1 MHSNI
6 SIFVPHVG
14 CPHKCA
20 FCDQTTITGRQK
32 LPHKEDVE
40 RACLQALGQVDDISD
55 TEIAF
60 FGGSFTAIPREYMLE
75 LLSAAHKYVGKGR
88 FKGIRISTRP
98 DYIDD
103 EILSILKEYGV
114 TAIELGAQSM
124 SDEVLAANE
133 RGHTAEDVRK
143 ASRLIRE
150 YGFEL
155 GLQMMVGLYRSG
167 HRQEDETFDEIM
179 AIRPDTVRIYPVVIL
194 KNTRLAKLLESGEY
208 QPMSFDEVL
217 SLSTRA
223 LGAFT
228 EAGIRVIKCGLHASE
243 FVEQDM
249 VGGFYHPAFRELCE
263 GNIYRL
269 KMESALDKAERKDS
283 LSENKR
289 FVFAVAKG
297 CTSKAVGQ
305 KRSNI
310 VFFEKGGCKVKI
322 TEENGLGLYEV
333 RLLTDEEAAH
343 RYCRGNRKQLSKS
356 KVCGCFYC
364 QRIYD
369 PKEIET
375 YLSEGGGTAIC
386 PYCGTDSVLAETEGY
401 PITDEFMQ
409 AMHERWFK

>member
-20 FCDQTTITGRQK
+20 FCDQRTITGEQK

-75 LLSAAHKYVGKGR
+75 LLTAAHKFVGEGR
-88 FKGIRISTRP
+88 FAGIRISTRP
-98 DYIDD
+98 DCIDD
-103 EILSILKEYGV
+103 EVLGILKSYGV

-124 SDEVLAANE
+124 SDEVLGANE

-155 GLQMMVGLYRSG
+155 GLQMMVGLYKSG
-167 HRQEDETFDEIM
+167 HQQEDETFNEIM
-179 AIRPDTVRIYPVVIL
+179 AIHPDTVRIYPVVIL
-194 KNTRLAKLLESGEY
+194 KNTRLAELLASGEY
-208 QPMSFDEVL
+208 KPMSFDEVV

-223 LGAFT
+223 LGEFT
-228 EAGIRVIKCGLHASE
+228 KAGVKVIKCGLHASE
-243 FVEQDM
+243 FVEKDM

-263 GNIYRL
+263 GVLYRL
-269 KMESALDKAERKDS
+269 AMEKALGDTEKAGTPIEKGTY
-283 LSENKR
+283 
-289 FVFAVAKG
+289 VFSVGKG

-305 KRSNI
+305 KKANKLY
-310 VFFEKGGCKVKI
+310 FEKL
-322 TEENGLGLYEV
+322 GLRIKFNEDKDIPLYEV
-333 RLLTDEEAAH
+333 RLADDATTAH
-343 RYCRGNRKQLSKS
+343 KCSIYNRKQLEKSSK
-356 KVCGCFYC
+356 CGCFYC
-364 QRIYD
+364 GKIFAPD
-369 PKEIET
+369 EIT
-375 YLSEGGGTAIC
+375 NYLNEKCGTALC
-386 PYCGTDSVLAETEGY
+386 PYCGIDSVIGDAGGY
-401 PITDEFMQ
+401 PITEDFMRK
-409 AMHERWFK
+409 MHERWF